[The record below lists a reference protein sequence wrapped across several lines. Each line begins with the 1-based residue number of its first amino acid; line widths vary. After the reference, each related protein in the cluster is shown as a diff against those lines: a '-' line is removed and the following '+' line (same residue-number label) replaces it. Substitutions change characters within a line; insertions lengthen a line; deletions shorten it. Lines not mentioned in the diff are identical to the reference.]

1 MIWRIVS
8 VTLETEEDVVAA
20 RQRARQIAAALDFD
34 AQDQT
39 RIATAVS
46 EIARNAVSY
55 GKGGQAEFG
64 LDGDAKPQAFLISI
78 GDSGPGITDLEAVM
92 NGTYRSHTGMGKGIL
107 GTRKLMDKFDITS
120 DRHGTTAVL
129 TKFRPRTARL
139 LSQK

>member
-20 RQRARQIAAALDFD
+20 RQRARQIAAAIGFD

-55 GKGGQAEFG
+55 GKGGQAEFS
-64 LDGDAKPQAFLISI
+64 LDESTKPQTFQITI
-78 GDSGPGITDLEAVM
+78 RDRGPGIGDLKSVLG
-92 NGTYRSHTGMGKGIL
+92 GTYQSPTGMGKGIL
-107 GTRKLMDKFDITS
+107 GTR
-120 DRHGTTAVL
+120 R
-129 TKFRPRTARL
+129 
-139 LSQK
+139 